1 MSGPDPYMEG
11 REMRN
16 KISCILIIL
25 FIHVFLGGV
34 SYGAEGEDMLD
45 ERKRGHKR
53 GQALNVEFI
62 LAILLELFQ
71 PVTIVSILE
80 VRHSEKTPI
89 LEKLMSFNFKFQG
102 LTPKLRSDP

>member
-34 SYGAEGEDMLD
+34 SYGAEGEDM
-45 ERKRGHKR
+45 
-53 GQALNVEFI
+53 
-62 LAILLELFQ
+62 
-71 PVTIVSILE
+71 
-80 VRHSEKTPI
+80 
-89 LEKLMSFNFKFQG
+89 
-102 LTPKLRSDP
+102 PKLRSDP